1 MTEIDILKLNEENG
15 KLVFGKEIANT
26 KFAEEFGKTLNEK
39 MPEIIDVLVQNFGKE
54 KTKLLLDILKED

>member
-1 MTEIDILKLNEENG
+1 MNEENG
-15 KLVFGKEIANT
+15 KLVFGEEIANT

-54 KTKLLLDILKED
+54 KTTQLLSAILKQD